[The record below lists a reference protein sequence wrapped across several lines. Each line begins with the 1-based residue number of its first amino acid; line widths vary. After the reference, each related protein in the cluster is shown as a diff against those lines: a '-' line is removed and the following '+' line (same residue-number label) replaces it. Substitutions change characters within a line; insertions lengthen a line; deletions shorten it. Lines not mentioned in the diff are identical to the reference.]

1 MHPFARTTLAA
12 AALLAAVS
20 VTRSP
25 LRAQT
30 AAAQPA
36 GARGAVAPTA
46 LSPVRLAAD
55 SALARKDYAA
65 AVTLYRRAVS
75 GAPADGM
82 AWNRLGASYYQ
93 LGRFAE
99 AADAYERAFRT
110 AAIPFSRYNAAASQA
125 RAGNGAQAI
134 AILDSMARAGFS
146 LPRLIEGDSDFTAVR
161 ADPRFQAAFAM
172 VKRNATPCAS
182 EPKARQ
188 LDFWVGEW
196 DVTGPQGPVGT
207 SSVQLILGSCVV
219 LENWTG
225 RLGGEGKSFNVYDA
239 GADEW
244 QQYWVAD
251 QQQGSTFFTQGIYA
265 DGKLQ
270 YRHAESRGPNGTTFL
285 RRLAFFN
292 LDPNNVRQLAE
303 RSNDGG
309 NTWTTEYDFH
319 YTRKH

>member
-12 AALLAAVS
+12 TALLATVA
-20 VTRSP
+20 VTRP
-25 LRAQT
+25 PI
-30 AAAQPA
+30 AAQAPA
-36 GARGAVAPTA
+36 PQAATAQASVAKAPPSA
-46 LSPVRLAAD
+46 VRLAAD

-75 GAPADGM
+75 GAPADGV

-93 LGRFAE
+93 LGRFAD
-99 AADAYERAFRT
+99 AADAYERAFR
-110 AAIPFSRYNAAASQA
+110 AGAVPFARYNEAASLA
-125 RAGNGAQAI
+125 RAGNGTRAI
-134 AILDSMARAGFS
+134 GILDSMARGGFS
-146 LPRLIEGDSDFTAVR
+146 LPRMIEGDSDFAAVR

-172 VKRNATPCAS
+172 VQRNATPCAS

-251 QQQGSTFFTQGIYA
+251 RQQGSTFFTQGIYA

-270 YRHAESRGPNGTTFL
+270 YRHAESRAPNGTTFL

-292 LDPNNVRQLAE
+292 LDANNVRQLAE

-309 NTWTTEYDFH
+309 STWVTEYDFH

>member
-1 MHPFARTTLAA
+1 MHPFVTKALAVATLLAA
-12 AALLAAVS
+12 APAAGPRLTAQS
-20 VTRSP
+20 APSP
-25 LRAQT
+25 I
-30 AAAQPA
+30 
-36 GARGAVAPTA
+36 
-46 LSPVRLAAD
+46 RLAAD
-55 SALARKDYAA
+55 SAFARKDFAG
-65 AVTLYRRAVS
+65 AVTRYRRAVA
-75 GAPADGM
+75 GAPGDGI
-82 AWNRLGASYYQ
+82 AWNRLGAAYYQ
-93 LGRFAE
+93 LGRFPE

-110 AAIPFSRYNAAASQA
+110 AAVPFSRYNAAASHA
-125 RAGNGAQAI
+125 RAGNTDRAVG
-134 AILDSMARAGFS
+134 ILDSMARAGFS
-146 LPRLIEGDSDFTAVR
+146 LPKLIEGDSDFTAVR
-161 ADPRFQAAFAM
+161 HDPRYLSAFAM
-172 VKRNATPCAS
+172 VKRNATPCAA

-270 YRHAESRGPNGTTFL
+270 YRHAESRAPDGTKFL

-292 LDPNNVRQLAE
+292 LDANNVRQLAE

-309 NTWTTEYDFH
+309 STWVTEYDFH
-319 YTRKH
+319 YTRRH

>member
-1 MHPFARTTLAA
+1 MHPFAVHPFVTKGLAA
-12 AALLAAVS
+12 AVLLTAVPAGRPPLAAQS
-20 VTRSP
+20 
-25 LRAQT
+25 
-30 AAAQPA
+30 
-36 GARGAVAPTA
+36 APT
-46 LSPVRLAAD
+46 PTRLAAD
-55 SALARKDYAA
+55 SAFARKDFAG
-65 AVTLYRRAVS
+65 AVTLYRRAVA
-75 GAPADGM
+75 GAAGDGI

-93 LGRFAE
+93 LGRFPE

-110 AAIPFSRYNAAASQA
+110 AAIPFSRYNAAAAHA
-125 RAGNGAQAI
+125 RAGNADRAI

-146 LPRLIEGDSDFTAVR
+146 LPKLIAEDSDFAAIR
-161 ADPRFQAAFAM
+161 SNARFQTAFAL
-172 VKRNATPCAS
+172 VQRNSTPCAA

-270 YRHAESRGPNGTTFL
+270 YRHAEARAPNGTTFL

-309 NTWTTEYDFH
+309 STWVTEYDFH

>member
-1 MHPFARTTLAA
+1 MHPFAVHPYVTKALAA
-12 AALLAAVS
+12 AVLLVAV
-20 VTRSP
+20 
-25 LRAQT
+25 
-30 AAAQPA
+30 PA
-36 GARGAVAPTA
+36 GRCPLTAQAFPT
-46 LSPVRLAAD
+46 PTRLAAD
-55 SALARKDYAA
+55 SAFARKDFAGAA
-65 AVTLYRRAVS
+65 TLYRRAV
-75 GAPADGM
+75 AVAADDGI

-93 LGRFAE
+93 LGRFPE

-110 AAIPFSRYNAAASQA
+110 AAIPFSRYNAAAAHA
-125 RAGNGAQAI
+125 RAGNADRAI

-146 LPRLIEGDSDFTAVR
+146 LPKLIAEDSDFTAIR
-161 ADPRFQAAFAM
+161 SNARFQTAFAL
-172 VKRNATPCAS
+172 VQRNSTPCAS

-270 YRHAESRGPNGTTFL
+270 YRHAEARAPDGTRFL

-309 NTWTTEYDFH
+309 GTWVTEYDFH